1 MKIIYLGTIIEL
13 IRGDI
18 TKITADAI
26 VNAANSSLAGGG
38 GVDGAIHRA
47 AGRVIAEQ
55 CRKIVKK
62 QGGCKTGEAVYTDA
76 GNLDAKYIIHTVG
89 PIYRGAASDE
99 TQLSS
104 AYTNSLMLAKKLG
117 ARTIAFPSISTG
129 IYRFPIKKAS
139 LIALKAIKRFVE
151 ENRETFK
158 KITLVLFSE
167 YDFNIYKMAVATV
180 FDS

>member
-89 PIYRGAASDE
+89 PIYRVAASDE

>member
-1 MKIIYLGTIIEL
+1 MKIVYLGCELEL
-13 IRGDI
+13 IKDDI
-18 TKITADAI
+18 AKITADAI

-47 AGRVIAEQ
+47 AGRIIAEQ
-55 CRKIVKK
+55 CRQIAKK

-76 GNLDAKYIIHTVG
+76 GNLDAKYVIHTVG
-89 PIYRGAASDE
+89 PIYRGSASDE
-99 TQLSS
+99 TQLSA
-104 AYTNSLMLAKKLG
+104 AYTNSLILAKELG

-129 IYRFPIKKAS
+129 TYRFPIKKAS
-139 LIALKAIKRFVE
+139 LIALKAIKRFIE

-158 KITLVLFSE
+158 KITMVLFSE
-167 YDFNIYKMAVATV
+167 HDFDIYKITAATI